1 MPEVMYKTSRD
12 HKISYELCPECLG
25 REVLK
30 KGHLSWVLKTW
41 RFGEEEIGYS
51 RNNEKC
57 RMAQMLEKHG
67 V

>member
-1 MPEVMYKTSRD
+1 MYKTPRD
-12 HKISYELCPECLG
+12 YKVSYKLCPECLG
-25 REVLK
+25 KKFLK
-30 KGHLSWVLKTW
+30 KGNVTWVLKSW

-57 RMAQMLEKHG
+57 RMSQTFEKHG